1 MFLSKKKD
9 QKAILDSLDILE
21 LYIKNDINTIV
32 NTKNTKSKYY
42 KEIEKRLHSIV
53 NLMQETDDKNL
64 MVYGEIMLACEKISD
79 GYTND
84 KITSVSDDNKI
95 NYIAKSLN
103 DMFKK
108 LNNSI
113 NNALDILNEYKD
125 QNYLNKIDTS
135 VFLGGG
141 LKNLFEGINSLQ
153 EKITE
158 QVAQNYA
165 QGLQLQAESS
175 TLTKKSDALS
185 LSSQE
190 QSVAI
195 EQTSAA
201 IVEINATIAN
211 NLEHVAEMLILGT
224 KIQKESEKGA
234 LLSKD
239 TNQAMDEI
247 TESTTKAFESINQ
260 ISQIA
265 FQTNILSLN
274 AAVEAATAGES
285 GKGFAVVAQEVRN
298 LATKSSEVAKEI
310 ESLMNILQERTQKGK
325 DIATSMNLGYIDLR
339 QDINKT
345 VSLINH
351 VSDSAKE
358 QEVGVSQI
366 SDAINQI
373 DQEVQSNA
381 AIAYDVKTIA
391 TGNNEVSNQ
400 IVNSSEK
407 MKFIGKNEIYA
418 KSN

>member
-21 LYIKNDINTIV
+21 LYIKNDINAIV
-32 NTKNTKSKYY
+32 NTKNTKSKYH

-53 NLMQETDDKNL
+53 DLMQNTDDKNL

-103 DMFKK
+103 DMFQK
-108 LNNSI
+108 LNKSI
-113 NNALDILNEYKD
+113 NNALDILNEYKG
-125 QNYLNKIDTS
+125 QNYLNKIDS
-135 VFLGGG
+135 SIFLGGG

-158 QVAQNYA
+158 QVSQNYT
-165 QGLQLQAESS
+165 QGLQLQSQS
-175 TLTKKSDALS
+175 TTLTAKSDELS
-185 LSSQE
+185 ASSQE

-201 IVEINATIAN
+201 IVEINATMSN
-211 NLEHVAEMLILGT
+211 NLEHVAEMLVLGT
-224 KIQKESEKGA
+224 KIQEESKKGA

-239 TNQAMDEI
+239 TNLAMDQI
-247 TESTTKAFESINQ
+247 TESTTKAFDSINQ

-274 AAVEAATAGES
+274 AAVEAATAGEA

-298 LATKSSEVAKEI
+298 LVAKEI

-325 DIATSMNLGYIDLR
+325 DIATSMNLGYIDLI

-358 QEVGVSQI
+358 QEIGVSQI

-418 KSN
+418 KLN